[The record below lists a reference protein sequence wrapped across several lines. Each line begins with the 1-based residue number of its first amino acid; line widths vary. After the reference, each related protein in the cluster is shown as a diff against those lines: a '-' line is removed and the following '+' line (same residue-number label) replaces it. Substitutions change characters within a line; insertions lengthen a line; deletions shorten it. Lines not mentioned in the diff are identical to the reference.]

1 MARVSWERVGGH
13 MPEQALFH
21 DNELVIPRISSTDD
35 GVYRCTATNIAG
47 ELWRQI
53 TVIVRGECQSFN
65 HFKNFCY

>member
-1 MARVSWERVGGH
+1 